1 MTSKLLWRDIPR
13 ILPEIIQIRRHIHM
27 HPELSGE
34 ETATTA
40 YICKILESNNI
51 SYTIL
56 PNNSGVVAEVG
67 FSDSAVGIRA
77 ELDALP
83 IRELTGLEYASVNE
97 GVMHACG
104 HDIHAAAALGFLL
117 LLKPHESRLER
128 RVRVFFQPAEETVGG
143 ADLMIKYGCLEN
155 PRVDTVFGFHVDPT
169 LQVGKVRYLSGAMNA
184 AVTDVELTIRGKSS
198 CHGAHPEQGIDAIV
212 AAAGVISAIQSV
224 PARRFAPTTPVVVTI
239 GTINGGSAS
248 NVVAGEVKMSGT
260 LRALDMDVMRALKQI
275 VLDTCENTARGYGAE
290 ADVTFTTEYP
300 VLRNDEQ
307 LTERTVEKIRGLIGK
322 ENVYKMD
329 APSLGADDFAF
340 FCQAADCCYF
350 NIGCR
355 GDNQGDDQV
364 LHSACFAPDEKCIEN
379 ALKILCEIVL

>member
-1 MTSKLLWRDIPR
+1 MREIPR
-13 ILPEIIQIRRHIHM
+13 ILPETIQIRRHIHM

-56 PNNSGVVAEVG
+56 PSNSGVVAEVG
-67 FSDSAVGIRA
+67 FGDSAVGIRA

-117 LLKPHESRLER
+117 LLKPHESRFER

-143 ADLMIKYGCLEN
+143 ADLMIKYGCLKN
-155 PRVDTVFGFHVDPT
+155 PKVDTVFGFHVDPT
-169 LQVGKVRYLSGAMNA
+169 LQVGKVRYLPGAMNA
-184 AVTDVELTIRGKSS
+184 AVTDVELTIHGKS
-198 CHGAHPEQGIDAIV
+198 CHGARPQQGIDSIV
-212 AAAGVISAIQSV
+212 AAAGVVSALQSV
-224 PARRFAPTTPVVVTI
+224 PSRRFAPTTSVVVTI
-239 GTINGGSAS
+239 GTINGGTAS
-248 NVVAGEVKMSGT
+248 NIVADEVRMSGT

-290 ADVTFTTEYP
+290 AEVTFTTEYP
-300 VLRNDEQ
+300 VLNNAPE
-307 LTERTVEKIRGLIGK
+307 LTERTIDKISALIGK

-355 GDNQGDDQV
+355 GDNQDDDQV
-364 LHSACFAPDEKCIEN
+364 LHSAYLAPDERCIEN
-379 ALKILCEIVL
+379 ALRILCEIVM